1 MLGSLTLAFKRTSMS
16 PSGFRM
22 VIGLATTSA
31 RTRQS
36 TSLFALSE
44 AVTNNQSCKHLCCRE
59 GLEKPPKPG
68 KKRAVPNEKT
78 AGLSQLTLAASITKQ
93 PASTVTQNSTQPGKG
108 KPALKRNAS
117 NLSAGG
123 SSKGPKRIRS
133 NQSLFPSAPV
143 RKASISAFKKEK
155 PKSPPK
161 SASSDFGDEDFADL
175 PSPSD
180 LFGKSEPSCIVP
192 ETPVASTAQPEVIC
206 VDPSSLSIGDSCQSG
221 AYHDDQNI
229 DPPGPAHTKTL
240 DTVPASQPSECSNN
254 LKCTQ
259 LWDDS
264 SDDPIEDIF
273 TDMGYQDSPATSAPL
288 TGSTGNTIRSP
299 KRGSSAQEKALFEQ
313 SQKNP
318 PKYLSC
324 DTFPETQTVAVPVP
338 ASTDHDDLSDEG
350 WEDIDRCMLE
360 EFKHIINFY

>member
-1 MLGSLTLAFKRTSMS
+1 MS
-16 PSGFRM
+16 PSGFQM
-22 VIGLATTSA
+22 VIGLAITSA
-31 RTRQS
+31 RTRQG

-44 AVTNNQSCKHLCCRE
+44 AVTDDQSCKHLCCRE

-68 KKRAVPNEKT
+68 KKRAVPNENA

-93 PASTVTQNSTQPGKG
+93 PASTGTQKSTQPGKG

-143 RKASISAFKKEK
+143 RKASISGFKDEK
-155 PKSPPK
+155 AKSAPKP
-161 SASSDFGDEDFADL
+161 ASSDFGDDDFADL
-175 PSPSD
+175 PSPSE

-192 ETPVASTAQPEVIC
+192 ETPVASSVQPTQAEVIC
-206 VDPSSLSIGDSCQSG
+206 VDPSTLSIGDSCQSG

-229 DPPGPAHTKTL
+229 DPPGPAHTKIL

-254 LKCTQ
+254 LKCTK

-299 KRGSSAQEKALFEQ
+299 KRGSSAQEKALFER
-313 SQKNP
+313 SQMNP
-318 PKYLSC
+318 PKYLPR
-324 DTFPETQTVAVPVP
+324 DTFPETQTVAVPDS
-338 ASTDHDDLSDEG
+338 ASTDHGDQSDEG